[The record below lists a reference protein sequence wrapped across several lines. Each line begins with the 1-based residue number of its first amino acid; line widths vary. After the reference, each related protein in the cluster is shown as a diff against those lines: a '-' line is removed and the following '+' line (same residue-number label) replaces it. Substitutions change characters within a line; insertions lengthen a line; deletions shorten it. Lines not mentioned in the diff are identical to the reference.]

1 MEIFILYLFVFIL
14 GLFIGSFLG
23 VIIDRLPFD
32 RSIIFPASHCP
43 HCRHKLH
50 PFDLIPVFSYLILD
64 RKCRY
69 CSVKI
74 SAFYPLVELVTASI
88 FLFVVYNNLNSSPYS
103 VFGDL
108 TILPEIIYLLVV
120 ISSFIVVFFI
130 DLKYGIIPFKIVLF
144 ALTVILIKY
153 IFSGFA
159 GIDILSI
166 SLSAVIVFSIFF
178 LLFYFSKGRAIG
190 FGDVVFSFL
199 MGFFLGFP
207 KIILAVYLAFLT
219 GAGFSLILVLL
230 GKKKL
235 KGGTIPFGP
244 FLVLGTLV
252 SLFWG
257 QNIIDYFLQFIY
269 VS

>member
-1 MEIFILYLFVFIL
+1 MEIFLFYIFIL
-14 GLFIGSFLG
+14 IFGFFIGSFLG
-23 VIIDRLPFD
+23 VIIDRLPFG
-32 RSIIFPASHCP
+32 RSIVFPFSHCP

-50 PFDLIPVFSYLILD
+50 ALDLLPIVSYLLLD

-74 SAFYPLVELVTASI
+74 SAFYPLIELVTGLA
-88 FLFVVYNNLNSSPYS
+88 FVFVVYNSLNTSIYAIFGNLLL
-103 VFGDL
+103 FW
-108 TILPEIIYLLVV
+108 EIIYLLVV

-130 DLKYGIIPFKIVLF
+130 DLKYGVIPFRIVLF
-144 ALTVILIKY
+144 VLIAILIKY
-153 IFSGFA
+153 LSAGFV
-159 GIDILSI
+159 GVDILNYL
-166 SLSAVIVFSIFF
+166 LSAVIVFGIFF

-219 GAGFSLILVLL
+219 GAAFSLILVLL
-230 GKKKL
+230 GRKKL

-252 SLFWG
+252 SLYWG
-257 QNIIDYFLQFIY
+257 QYIIDYFLQYIY